1 MDEIIEILHHS
12 LIDTLKMLPFL
23 FAVYLLIEYL
33 EHKASNRLADSLRR
47 LGPLGPVGGA
57 LIGSIPQC
65 GFSVAVSNLYSGRLV
80 SLGTLMA
87 VYIATSD
94 EAVPILIS
102 NRAGAGKIWGLIAA
116 KVIIAVVF
124 GLAVDLFIRVF
135 NKNKNEQKA
144 PYHELCEGCGCEEHG
159 IFRSALKHTVM
170 IYLFLLLVTV
180 CLNVLIHL
188 LGESRL
194 NDILMANSPLQP
206 LIAALI
212 GLTPNCSASVI
223 LTNLYANGSLS
234 FGSAVAGLST
244 GAGLGLVVLYK
255 TNKNI
260 RQNVFITLLLYAFGA
275 VSGLVIDLIL

>member
-80 SLGTLMA
+80 SLGTLMS

-102 NRAGAGKIWGLIAA
+102 NRENFGWSITKHVIGIISKIITLYA
-116 KVIIAVVF
+116 K
-124 GLAVDLFIRVF
+124 
-135 NKNKNEQKA
+135 
-144 PYHELCEGCGCEEHG
+144 ELCKK
-159 IFRSALKHTVM
+159 IIKIS
-170 IYLFLLLVTV
+170 
-180 CLNVLIHL
+180 N
-188 LGESRL
+188 
-194 NDILMANSPLQP
+194 NNNP
-206 LIAALI
+206 LIAI
-212 GLTPNCSASVI
+212 NKYHCICGNC
-223 LTNLYANGSLS
+223 NLVNQP
-234 FGSAVAGLST
+234 
-244 GAGLGLVVLYK
+244 K
-255 TNKNI
+255 
-260 RQNVFITLLLYAFGA
+260 
-275 VSGLVIDLIL
+275 